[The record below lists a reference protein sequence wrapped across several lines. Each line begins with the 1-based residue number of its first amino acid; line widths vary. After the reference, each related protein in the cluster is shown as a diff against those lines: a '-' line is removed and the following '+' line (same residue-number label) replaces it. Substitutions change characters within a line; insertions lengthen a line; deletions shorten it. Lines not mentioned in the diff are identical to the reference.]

1 MSNLDKERER
11 IRRVARILYQGAK
24 RIRILRAIDWAPQVK
39 ERFFAK
45 GARELPVVSYAGFD
59 PQPSLDAVWEARRL
73 IVPISPIDLW
83 LERQAD
89 GIETGARM
97 LGAVGTRVFFEQAR
111 RAYGEPSAPLRY
123 YPATTL
129 ELAESV
135 RDVIEQLARIDLGS
149 APPAHHSAQQVA
161 DEIQRAVRQHFGADA
176 PAVTLV
182 DELSA
187 NALATAKRIRIR
199 RDARFTDRDSA
210 QLLQHEAH
218 IHVATS
224 LNGLAQ
230 DDLPILAAGH
240 PGTTRTQEG
249 LAVFAEIISGT
260 MELDRLRRLA
270 DRVFAIQMAIEG
282 ADFLQVYAY
291 FLERTGDPGQAFEN
305 SRRVFRGGLVTGG
318 APFTKDVVYLYGLLQ
333 ISNFIRAVFGA
344 GRADCLR
351 LLFCGKLDLGD
362 VPALA
367 ELTAMGLCR
376 PPRYLPPWASDLRTL
391 LALLT
396 YTSFIHR
403 IDMEPIIA
411 IAQRLL
417 ENAPIVEVPAPQ
429 APSQEP

>member
-1 MSNLDKERER
+1 MYS
-11 IRRVARILYQGAK
+11 
-24 RIRILRAIDWAPQVK
+24 
-39 ERFFAK
+39 
-45 GARELPVVSYAGFD
+45 
-59 PQPSLDAVWEARRL
+59 
-73 IVPISPIDLW
+73 
-83 LERQAD
+83 
-89 GIETGARM
+89 
-97 LGAVGTRVFFEQAR
+97 
-111 RAYGEPSAPLRY
+111 
-123 YPATTL
+123 
-129 ELAESV
+129 
-135 RDVIEQLARIDLGS
+135 
-149 APPAHHSAQQVA
+149 
-161 DEIQRAVRQHFGADA
+161 
-176 PAVTLV
+176 
-182 DELSA
+182 
-187 NALATAKRIRIR
+187 
-199 RDARFTDRDSA
+199 
-210 QLLQHEAH
+210 
-218 IHVATS
+218 
-224 LNGLAQ
+224 
-230 DDLPILAAGH
+230 
-240 PGTTRTQEG
+240 
-249 LAVFAEIISGT
+249 
-260 MELDRLRRLA
+260 
-270 DRVFAIQMAIEG
+270 
-282 ADFLQVYAY
+282 Y

-318 APFTKDVVYLYGLLQ
+318 SPFTKDVVYLYGLLQ